1 MNLPNKIT
9 LCRIILI
16 PFMMIIP
23 LFGIK
28 STFLGVNVGN
38 LIELAIF
45 LVASFTDYLDGHIA
59 RKNNLITNF
68 GKFLDPIADKLLVL
82 TALIMFVEAGKLPA
96 WIPVIIVAREFM
108 VSGIRMLAAGEGN
121 VIAASMLGKIKTVS
135 QMVAI
140 SLAFIDNNYFMAF
153 TSKCLCV
160 PELLLNI
167 LMSVAMLVSVIAT
180 IWSGVDYFEKSKDI
194 VLKSK

>member
-16 PFMMIIP
+16 PFMMIVP

-28 STFLGVNVGN
+28 STLLGINVGN
-38 LIELAIF
+38 LISLAIF
-45 LVASFTDYLDGHIA
+45 LIASFTDYLDGHIA
-59 RKNNLITNF
+59 RKNNLVTNF
-68 GKFLDPIADKLLVL
+68 GKFLDPIADKLLVI

-96 WIPVIIVAREFM
+96 WIPVVIAAREFM

-135 QMVAI
+135 QMIAI
-140 SLAFIDNNYFMAF
+140 SLAFVDNNPFMAF
-153 TSKCLCV
+153 TSKCLCI
-160 PELLLNI
+160 PELVLNI

-180 IWSGVDYFEKSKDI
+180 IWSGIDYFEKSKDI